1 MFLTLPKG
9 SMATAVIET
18 GTLPSY
24 DLDEDGEAGLLLDT
38 FTMAFRRTYETKRN
52 ANKSTVFHR
61 GVDPMVEITAQGRI
75 SGATRVTFSAQHP
88 GTTILALSNYS
99 VTIRGFSPSAGKLIF
114 EDVEDTL
121 NNVDS
126 TPTMSMTIKHY
137 PLMA

>member
-1 MFLTLPKG
+1 
-9 SMATAVIET
+9 MATAVIET
-18 GTLPSY
+18 GSLPSY

-75 SGATRVTFSAQHP
+75 SGSTRVTFADKHP
-88 GTTILALSNYS
+88 GTTVIALTNYAT
-99 VTIRGFSPSAGKLIF
+99 TIRGFNPASGDLIF

-121 NNVDS
+121 NNVDT
-126 TPTMSMTIKHY
+126 TPTMSMSIKHY
-137 PLMA
+137 PLM

>member
-1 MFLTLPKG
+1 
-9 SMATAVIET
+9 MATAVIET

-38 FTMAFRRTYETKRN
+38 FTMAFSRTYETKRN
-52 ANKSTVFHR
+52 ASKSTIFHR
-61 GVDPMVEITAQGRI
+61 GVDPMVTITAQGRI
-75 SGATRVTFSAQHP
+75 SGSTRVTFAAQHP
-88 GTTILALSNYS
+88 GTVITALGNYAT
-99 VTIRGFSPSAGKLIF
+99 TIRGFSPASGKLIF

-137 PLMA
+137 PLM